1 MQGANIYHINRPGD
15 EALIQELKAGSSKAF
30 MELYNRYHSP
40 VYTFVLRIVKVPS
53 VAEDI
58 LQEVF
63 LKIWAI
69 RERLR
74 PELSFQAYLYRIS
87 RNLSWKML
95 KKMSADR
102 EQRLMLLNELNQSVS
117 DADNRARWMEYEK
130 LLSSAIDQLPPQ
142 RQKIFRLCR
151 QEGKSYKDVSYELN
165 ISTNTVKEHMVLAT
179 RSIREYLSHYIEII
193 FFFTPTLFLISG
205 I

>member
-1 MQGANIYHINRPGD
+1 MQGANIHHINRPGD
-15 EALIQELKAGSSKAF
+15 EALIRELKTGSSSAF

-63 LKIWAI
+63 LKIWTI
-69 RERLR
+69 RERLQ
-74 PELSFQAYLYRIS
+74 PERSIQAYLYRIS

-95 KKMSADR
+95 KKMAADS
-102 EQRLMLLNELNQSVS
+102 ELRLMLLNELNHSVS
-117 DADNRARWMEYEK
+117 DADTRARWMEYEK
-130 LLSSAIDQLPPQ
+130 LLTSAIDRLPPQ

-151 QEGKSYKDVSYELN
+151 LEGMSYKDVSCELN

-179 RSIREYLSHYIEII
+179 RSIREYLSRYVEII
-193 FFFTPTLFLISG
+193 FFLTPTLLCILG